1 VGDGRRRRI
10 PAGVKTELEQ
20 VHEQLL
26 ARLDALEELARGST
40 PSRGLLSST
49 RYQLTRASGRRRKL
63 LEERVY
69 PMLLAR
75 LDGVAREAVR
85 ALRDSTA
92 TMVADSANHIHRW
105 TIDEILDDW
114 LGYCTASAWMRR
126 QMRERIAQEQHVL
139 YPLLD
144 D

>member
-1 VGDGRRRRI
+1 
-10 PAGVKTELEQ
+10 VKAELEQ

-26 ARLDALEELARGST
+26 TRLDALEALVRGST
-40 PSRGLLSST
+40 PSRDLLSST

-69 PMLLAR
+69 PTLLAR
-75 LDGVAREAVR
+75 LDGAAREAVR

-92 TMVADSANHIHRW
+92 TTVADSAKHIHRW
-105 TIDEILDDW
+105 SVDEILDDW
-114 LGYCTASAWMRR
+114 PGYCAASAWMRR
-126 QMRERIAQEQHVL
+126 QMRERVAQEQRVL

>member
-1 VGDGRRRRI
+1 
-10 PAGVKTELEQ
+10 VKAELKEA
-20 VHEQLL
+20 HEQLL
-26 ARLDALEELARGST
+26 ARLDALEELVRGST
-40 PSRGLLSST
+40 PSRDLLSTT

-69 PMLLAR
+69 PMLLER
-75 LDGVAREAVR
+75 LDGAAAEAVR

-92 TMVADSANHIHRW
+92 TMVAASAKHIHRW
-105 TIDEILDDW
+105 SIDEILDDW
-114 LGYCTASAWMRR
+114 SGYCAASAWMRR
-126 QMRERIAQEQHVL
+126 QMRERIAREQRVL